1 MADAEGSYGA
11 WMDKKTFEGDD
22 VTTLLP
28 LFEAVMHQLPKSI
41 EHLHSS
47 TSSSPTFYHPKYIDL
62 LLHLGGHLD
71 ADDANI
77 VISYYERECLCLPF
91 TTGWIQNIWALVNAF
106 MLSPKSLPEARLR
119 VGKLLLQE
127 VYPFASDMPE
137 ARVHLVETVILPL
150 LEKYLPMQQDDEFQT
165 LALKVLVN
173 AAVVE
178 TFERD
183 EERRQVR
190 ATKASNELEEED
202 ASPEASQEVTEATF
216 SGSFNTIRGLIAG
229 LAHLPC
235 KDEPTIPPPSAPG
248 GIAPTSSSTPSDAAS
263 LAAVSRSTSVRK
275 ERNLKGTISPPQRSR
290 ELPSISSIASPMT
303 EDAPSTASTL
313 QAQVHSHSHA
323 DCRSIQ
329 AVTSLIAIFTQLCF
343 TPQYHNTQTSA
354 AIRMPASFRS
364 IIVFR
369 DLLGL
374 LYPMT
379 DDRPRHKHTP
389 TQVRIAAK
397 CPKARITILEWMMR
411 LRADQH
417 HRLFIRGKIDEVA
430 MPFAA
435 MLRRTKETEAE
446 ARASEAEEARRRA
459 RPVQPLRNEEDRGR
473 SSRSQESSTRSRS
486 RSKAAPVIR
495 GVDHTYN
502 PLWCVPQAVL
512 FATPKTEQSS
522 EIMTTYDPFHP
533 ALRNPN
539 SAPIDGVWLPVSQYV
554 RVLNGILRG
563 HDWELVSYV
572 LCFLPLQLR
581 NKLFFHG
588 WRATKEVRALLEV
601 LVDGVMGKGG
611 AWEKR
616 YNIPTFIK
624 RVDIN
629 AIAYQ
634 SLSIMIAYRGTL
646 RRDECDSLVQ
656 AFTEGLQA
664 RKELAKPCLQALTLC
679 IYEMEQYM
687 ARHLL
692 TIIDRMERIVT
703 TTALA
708 VHILEFLVALGQNI
722 SLFRNFTDEQ
732 YRRVF
737 HVAIDYITIHNARS
751 DEPVDL
757 QQGDAREEYTLSQ
770 HVIGLAYYSIYL
782 SFIALKLPSR
792 PNLVPEITR
801 KLLQGRS
808 KRVIV
813 DEMAEVCFD
822 WLARYTYGNAD
833 PRPATSF
840 LSEVVMAD
848 EREGEPPKSYS
859 WLLGGAIVT
868 VSSHA
873 RTGWATIMTTRPT
886 GSTSIVCKL
895 ENVPFLDIGESNAD
909 LASLPAFL
917 MATRKEI
924 APADEGVSCHPRSS
938 GFYRVIRLS

>member
-1 MADAEGSYGA
+1 
-11 WMDKKTFEGDD
+11 
-22 VTTLLP
+22 
-28 LFEAVMHQLPKSI
+28 
-41 EHLHSS
+41 
-47 TSSSPTFYHPKYIDL
+47 
-62 LLHLGGHLD
+62 
-71 ADDANI
+71 
-77 VISYYERECLCLPF
+77 
-91 TTGWIQNIWALVNAF
+91 
-106 MLSPKSLPEARLR
+106 
-119 VGKLLLQE
+119 
-127 VYPFASDMPE
+127 
-137 ARVHLVETVILPL
+137 
-150 LEKYLPMQQDDEFQT
+150 
-165 LALKVLVN
+165 
-173 AAVVE
+173 
-178 TFERD
+178 
-183 EERRQVR
+183 
-190 ATKASNELEEED
+190 
-202 ASPEASQEVTEATF
+202 
-216 SGSFNTIRGLIAG
+216 
-229 LAHLPC
+229 
-235 KDEPTIPPPSAPG
+235 
-248 GIAPTSSSTPSDAAS
+248 
-263 LAAVSRSTSVRK
+263 
-275 ERNLKGTISPPQRSR
+275 
-290 ELPSISSIASPMT
+290 
-303 EDAPSTASTL
+303 
-313 QAQVHSHSHA
+313 
-323 DCRSIQ
+323 
-329 AVTSLIAIFTQLCF
+329 
-343 TPQYHNTQTSA
+343 
-354 AIRMPASFRS
+354 MPASFRS
-364 IIVFR
+364 IIIFR

-379 DDRPRHKHTP
+379 DDRARHKHTP
-389 TQVRIAAK
+389 NQVRIAAK
-397 CPKARITILEWMMR
+397 CPKARLTILEWLMR

-417 HRLFIRGKIDEVA
+417 HRLFIRSKIDEAV

-435 MLRRTKETEAE
+435 MLRRTRDTEAE
-446 ARASEAEEARRRA
+446 GRAAEAEEARRRA
-459 RPVQPLRNEEDRGR
+459 RPVQPIRQEEERGR
-473 SSRSQESSTRSRS
+473 TSRSQESSTRSRS

-502 PLWCVPQAVL
+502 PLWCVPQASL
-512 FATPKTEQSS
+512 FSTPKSEQSS
-522 EIMTTYDPFHP
+522 EIMTTFDPFHP
-533 ALRNPN
+533 ALRN
-539 SAPIDGVWLPVSQYV
+539 AETVPIDGVWLPVSQYV

-588 WRATKEVRALLEV
+588 WRAVKEVRALLEV

-616 YNIPTFIK
+616 YNIPIFIK

-634 SLSIMIAYRGTL
+634 SLSILMAYRGTL
-646 RRDECDSLVQ
+646 RRDECDMLVQ

-692 TIIDRMERIVT
+692 TIIEKMERIVT

-708 VHILEFLVALGQNI
+708 VHVLEFLIALGQNM

-757 QQGDAREEYTLSQ
+757 EQGNAREEYTLSQ

-782 SFIALKLPSR
+782 WFIALKLPSR

-808 KRVIV
+808 KRVMV

-840 LSEVVMAD
+840 LSEVVMSD
-848 EREGEPPKSYS
+848 EREGEAAKSYS

-868 VSSHA
+868 VTSHA

-895 ENVPFLDIGESNAD
+895 ENVPFLDVGESNAD

-924 APADEGVSCHPRSS
+924 APADDGVCRFISA
-938 GFYRVIRLS
+938 LE